1 MNKQVKKDLI
11 QALYDI
17 GGCDAED
24 EWSRGYDDGVNA
36 AIEVIKELKVH
47 GKVIFSHEEKFVA
60 DWLNDLRGQISNVKL
75 NSGAVFM
82 TFIGRQLERYYDEE
96 YSFLTEKIESWLT
109 VPKNKVKL
117 LNAIDNGYE
126 VEKEQLYWA
135 VRGVTDY
142 FRCDEKIIV
151 FKKEEEALE
160 VANLIGINTEVKKM
174 NSIDCSECISIEE
187 LRNENEEPL
196 FYVALPK
203 IGDTEFCYLWTDTD
217 GAVYTQGNKGL
228 CIGRL
233 KHTEQEIKSIDERYW
248 PFAVKVD
255 GE

>member
-1 MNKQVKKDLI
+1 MNKQEKEDLI

-36 AIEVIKELKVH
+36 AIEFIKELKVQ

-60 DWLNDLRGQISNVKL
+60 DWLDGLRGQISNVKL

-117 LNAIDNGYE
+117 MSAIDNGYE
-126 VEKEQLYWA
+126 VETEQLYYVKFDILYLQKYLVKNVETDQFYLSNNEKVVGNYEQ
-135 VRGVTDY
+135 VR
-142 FRCDEKIIV
+142 F
-151 FKKEEEALE
+151 
-160 VANLIGINTEVKKM
+160 
-174 NSIDCSECISIEE
+174 
-187 LRNENEEPL
+187 
-196 FYVALPK
+196 
-203 IGDTEFCYLWTDTD
+203 
-217 GAVYTQGNKGL
+217 
-228 CIGRL
+228 
-233 KHTEQEIKSIDERYW
+233 TEQEIKAIDERYW
-248 PFAVKVD
+248 PFAVKVE
-255 GE
+255 G

>member
-1 MNKQVKKDLI
+1 MNKQEKEDLI

-36 AIEVIKELKVH
+36 AIEVIKELKVQ

-60 DWLNDLRGQISNVKL
+60 DWLDGLRGQISNVKL

-117 LNAIDNGYE
+117 MSAIDNGYE
-126 VEKEQLYWA
+126 VEKEQLYK
-135 VRGVTDY
+135 VVIDHKYLVQLFSGRTDARLVEY
-142 FRCDEKIIV
+142 
-151 FKKEEEALE
+151 
-160 VANLIGINTEVKKM
+160 
-174 NSIDCSECISIEE
+174 EE
-187 LRNENEEPL
+187 LTNWHDSAYKL
-196 FYVALPK
+196 
-203 IGDTEFCYLWTDTD
+203 
-217 GAVYTQGNKGL
+217 
-228 CIGRL
+228 
-233 KHTEQEIKSIDERYW
+233 TEQEIKAIDERYW

>member
-1 MNKQVKKDLI
+1 MNKQEKEDLI

-36 AIEVIKELKVH
+36 AIEFIKELKVQ

-60 DWLNDLRGQISNVKL
+60 DWLDGLRGQISNVKL

-117 LNAIDNGYE
+117 MSAIDNGYE
-126 VEKEQLYWA
+126 VETEQLYYVKFDILYLQKYLVKNVETDQFYLSNNEKVVGNYEQ
-135 VRGVTDY
+135 VR
-142 FRCDEKIIV
+142 F
-151 FKKEEEALE
+151 
-160 VANLIGINTEVKKM
+160 
-174 NSIDCSECISIEE
+174 
-187 LRNENEEPL
+187 
-196 FYVALPK
+196 
-203 IGDTEFCYLWTDTD
+203 
-217 GAVYTQGNKGL
+217 
-228 CIGRL
+228 
-233 KHTEQEIKSIDERYW
+233 TEQEIKSIDERYW
-248 PFAVKVD
+248 PFAEKVD

>member
-1 MNKQVKKDLI
+1 MIPKFQGGLAMNKQEKEDLI
-11 QALYDI
+11 QALCDI

-36 AIEVIKELKVH
+36 AIEVIKELKVQ

-60 DWLNDLRGQISNVKL
+60 DWLDGLRGQISNVKL

-117 LNAIDNGYE
+117 MSAIDNGYE
-126 VEKEQLYWA
+126 VEKEQLYK
-135 VRGVTDY
+135 VVIDHKYLVQLFSGRTDARLVEY
-142 FRCDEKIIV
+142 
-151 FKKEEEALE
+151 
-160 VANLIGINTEVKKM
+160 
-174 NSIDCSECISIEE
+174 EE
-187 LRNENEEPL
+187 LTNWHDSAYKL
-196 FYVALPK
+196 
-203 IGDTEFCYLWTDTD
+203 TES
-217 GAVYTQGNKGL
+217 V
-228 CIGRL
+228 
-233 KHTEQEIKSIDERYW
+233 IKAIDERYW

>member
-1 MNKQVKKDLI
+1 MNKQEKEDLI

-36 AIEVIKELKVH
+36 AIEVIKELKVQ

-60 DWLNDLRGQISNVKL
+60 DWLDGLRGQISNVKL

-117 LNAIDNGYE
+117 MSAIDNGYE
-126 VEKEQLYWA
+126 VETEQLYYVKFDILYLQKYLVKNVETDQFYLSNNEKVVGNYEQ
-135 VRGVTDY
+135 VR
-142 FRCDEKIIV
+142 F
-151 FKKEEEALE
+151 
-160 VANLIGINTEVKKM
+160 
-174 NSIDCSECISIEE
+174 
-187 LRNENEEPL
+187 
-196 FYVALPK
+196 
-203 IGDTEFCYLWTDTD
+203 
-217 GAVYTQGNKGL
+217 
-228 CIGRL
+228 
-233 KHTEQEIKSIDERYW
+233 TEQEIKAIDERYW
-248 PFAVKVD
+248 
-255 GE
+255 

>member
-1 MNKQVKKDLI
+1 MNKQEKEDLI

-36 AIEVIKELKVH
+36 AIEFIKELKVQ

-60 DWLNDLRGQISNVKL
+60 DWLDGLRGQISNVKL

-117 LNAIDNGYE
+117 MSAIDNGYE
-126 VEKEQLYWA
+126 VEKEPLYHVLLSDKGA
-135 VRGVTDY
+135 TNIGYTFLNLAGTID
-142 FRCDEKIIV
+142 FTICKEKV
-151 FKKEEEALE
+151 DTL
-160 VANLIGINTEVKKM
+160 TE
-174 NSIDCSECISIEE
+174 N
-187 LRNENEEPL
+187 
-196 FYVALPK
+196 
-203 IGDTEFCYLWTDTD
+203 
-217 GAVYTQGNKGL
+217 Q
-228 CIGRL
+228 
-233 KHTEQEIKSIDERYW
+233 IKAIDERYW
-248 PFAVKVD
+248 PFAVKVV
-255 GE
+255 EE

>member
-1 MNKQVKKDLI
+1 MNKQEKEDLI

-36 AIEVIKELKVH
+36 AIEVIKELKVQ

-60 DWLNDLRGQISNVKL
+60 DWLDGLRGQISNVKL

-117 LNAIDNGYE
+117 MSAIDNGYE
-126 VEKEQLYWA
+126 VEKEQLYK
-135 VRGVTDY
+135 VVIDHKYLVQLFSGRTDARLVEY
-142 FRCDEKIIV
+142 
-151 FKKEEEALE
+151 
-160 VANLIGINTEVKKM
+160 
-174 NSIDCSECISIEE
+174 EE
-187 LRNENEEPL
+187 LTNWHYSAYKL
-196 FYVALPK
+196 
-203 IGDTEFCYLWTDTD
+203 TES
-217 GAVYTQGNKGL
+217 V
-228 CIGRL
+228 
-233 KHTEQEIKSIDERYW
+233 IKSIDERYW

>member
-1 MNKQVKKDLI
+1 MDFKEKEDLI

-60 DWLNDLRGQISNVKL
+60 DWLDGLKGRISDKKL
-75 NSGAVFM
+75 SSGAAFMVFV
-82 TFIGRQLERYYDEE
+82 GQQLECLYYNE
-96 YSFLTEKIESWLT
+96 YTLITDDVEGWLLH
-109 VPKNKVKL
+109 PENKVKL

-126 VEKEQLYWA
+126 VEKEQLYY
-135 VRGVTDY
+135 VKLPEIGYMRFGKKYFYSTD
-142 FRCDEKIIV
+142 
-151 FKKEEEALE
+151 KEDAKRY
-160 VANLIGINTEVKKM
+160 TE
-174 NSIDCSECISIEE
+174 N
-187 LRNENEEPL
+187 
-196 FYVALPK
+196 
-203 IGDTEFCYLWTDTD
+203 
-217 GAVYTQGNKGL
+217 Q
-228 CIGRL
+228 
-233 KHTEQEIKSIDERYW
+233 IKAIDERYW

>member
-1 MNKQVKKDLI
+1 MNKQEKEDLI

-36 AIEVIKELKVH
+36 AIEVIKELKVQ

-60 DWLNDLRGQISNVKL
+60 DWLDGLRGQISNVKL

-117 LNAIDNGYE
+117 MSAIDNGYE
-126 VEKEQLYWA
+126 VEKEQLYYVKFDILYLQKYLVKNVETDQFYLSNNEKVVGNYEQ
-135 VRGVTDY
+135 VR
-142 FRCDEKIIV
+142 F
-151 FKKEEEALE
+151 
-160 VANLIGINTEVKKM
+160 
-174 NSIDCSECISIEE
+174 
-187 LRNENEEPL
+187 
-196 FYVALPK
+196 
-203 IGDTEFCYLWTDTD
+203 
-217 GAVYTQGNKGL
+217 
-228 CIGRL
+228 
-233 KHTEQEIKSIDERYW
+233 TEQEIKAIDERYW
-248 PFAVKVD
+248 PFAVKVE
-255 GE
+255 G